1 MDFIQ
6 AKSKIL
12 TLYQEGATAYEKVR
26 KEEYKQMYYAVLS
39 HLDTGNMEWQNAVG
53 NFLLHGALRYERF
66 LAPRPNVDDRESY
79 EMFCRFL
86 KSLQKMDG
94 KSVGRTAF
102 LHLEKIQWDI
112 YTKCSAMPCDDEMR
126 KFLAECENDVRHI
139 ELNNGEARIVDNINK
154 KKEELLELISGI
166 SNGNVRT
173 EIHTTLPY
181 MLTDTDSTVVMNME
195 GAKVEVAIKNQSQ
208 GSSIPIAEIAEGATM
223 ITAGPSKWTT
233 TTCEL
238 DITAHCLIDPLEERQ
253 RVTLRRDEEKGY
265 WNAVYDFTFRVVTQ
279 IWTYLQK
286 NDELAGM
293 WPPLPN
299 DIHYISSKVLVN
311 GKEIDGE
318 FSTNPALVY
327 RVTSLKKAP
336 KWYEIEEEKTCW
348 SDYAYML
355 AKVYGETGQ
364 MKEAIFWV
372 NVAME
377 ALVEEFVRR
386 TAKTEEEL
394 AEIEGVTYQF
404 DSAEEILCEQFP
416 EMKGKVNW
424 PKTEIHTS
432 VFTKLKRAVN
442 KSGLKAMQK
451 DIMKKYSQVN
461 AKRNTLFHGGDV
473 EIDVEDVEKAFG
485 AFAWL
490 RENLTRGF

>member
-12 TLYQEGATAYEKVR
+12 TLYREGSIAYEKVR

-39 HLDTGNMEWQNAVG
+39 HLDTGNAEWRIAVA
-53 NFLLHGALRYERF
+53 NFLLHGAMRYDRF
-66 LAPRPNVDDRESY
+66 LVPRPNIDDEESY

-86 KSLQKMDG
+86 NTLQKMDG
-94 KSVGRTAF
+94 KNVGRTAF
-102 LHLEKIQWDI
+102 LHLEKIQWDV
-112 YTKCSAMPCDDEMR
+112 YTECSAIPCDDEMR
-126 KFLAECENDVRHI
+126 EFLAECEDEVRNIILND
-139 ELNNGEARIVDNINK
+139 GEARVIENINK
-154 KKEELLELISGI
+154 KKEELTGLISGI
-166 SNGNVRT
+166 RNGDVRT
-173 EIHTTLPY
+173 VIHTTLPY
-181 MLTDTDSTVVMNME
+181 MLTDTEATVVMDVE
-195 GAKVEVAIKNQSQ
+195 GVKVEVAIKNQSQ

-223 ITAGPSKWTT
+223 STAGPSKWTT

-238 DITAHCLIDPLEERQ
+238 DIIAHCLIDPLEERPK
-253 RVTLRRDEEKGY
+253 VTLRKDEEKGY
-265 WNAVYDFTFRVVTQ
+265 WTAVYDFTFRVVTL
-279 IWTYLQK
+279 IWSYLQK
-286 NDELAGM
+286 HDELAGM

-299 DIHYISSKVLVN
+299 DIHYIDSKVLVN
-311 GKEIDGE
+311 GKEYDGE
-318 FSTNPALVY
+318 FATNPALVY

-451 DIMKKYSQVN
+451 DIIKRYSQVN

-473 EIDVEDVEKAFG
+473 EIDVDDVEKAFG
-485 AFAWL
+485 AFSWL
-490 RENLTRGF
+490 REKLM

>member
-1 MDFIQ
+1 MDLIL
-6 AKSKIL
+6 AKNKIL
-12 TLYQEGATAYEKVR
+12 SLYKEGGIAYEKVR

-39 HLDTGNMEWQNAVG
+39 HLDKGNAEWRDAVG
-53 NFLLHGALRYERF
+53 SFLLHGALRYDRYF
-66 LAPRPNVDDRESY
+66 VPRPKVDDEESY

-86 KSLQKMDG
+86 NTLQKMDG
-94 KSVGRTAF
+94 KYFGRTAF
-102 LHLEKIQWDI
+102 LHLEKIQWDV
-112 YTKCSAMPCDDEMR
+112 YRACSAMPCDEEL
-126 KFLAECENDVRHI
+126 KTFLTECENDVRKI
-139 ELNNGEARIVDNINK
+139 ELNDVEARVIENINK
-154 KKEELLELISGI
+154 KKEEILELISSI
-166 SNGNVRT
+166 KDGNVRT
-173 EIHTTLPY
+173 VIHTTLPY
-181 MLTDTDSTVVMNME
+181 MLTETDATVVMDMD
-195 GAKVEVAIKNQSQ
+195 GVKVEVAIKNQSQ

-223 ITAGPSKWTT
+223 STAGPSKWTT

-265 WNAVYDFTFRVVTQ
+265 WNAVYDFTYRVVTQ

-286 NDELAGM
+286 HDELAGM

-299 DIHYISSKVLVN
+299 DIHYIDSKVLIN
-311 GKEIDGE
+311 GKQIDGE
-318 FSTNPALVY
+318 FTTNPALVY
-327 RVTSLKKAP
+327 RVTSLKKAA
-336 KWYEIEEEKTCW
+336 KRYEIAEEETCW

-386 TAKTEEEL
+386 TAKTEKEL

-404 DSAEEILCEQFP
+404 DSAEEILSEQFP

-424 PKTEIHTS
+424 PKSEIHTS

-451 DIMKKYSQVN
+451 DVMKRYSQVN
-461 AKRNTLFHGGDV
+461 AKRNALFHGGDV
-473 EIDVEDVEKAFG
+473 EIDVDDVEKAFG
-485 AFAWL
+485 GFEWL
-490 RENLTRGF
+490 RERLQP

>member
-1 MDFIQ
+1 MELIL

-12 TLYQEGATAYEKVR
+12 ALYREGGIAYEKVG
-26 KEEYKQMYYAVLS
+26 KEEYKQMYYAVLT
-39 HLDTGNMEWQNAVG
+39 HLDKGNAEWRTAVA
-53 NFLLHGALRYERF
+53 NFLLHGAMIYDRF
-66 LAPRPNVDDRESY
+66 LPPRPNVDDDNSY
-79 EMFCRFL
+79 DMFCYFL
-86 KSLQKMDG
+86 NTLQKMDG
-94 KSVGRTAF
+94 KSYGRTAF
-102 LHLEKIQWDI
+102 LHLENIKWDV
-112 YTKCSAMPCDDEMR
+112 YRECSTMPCDDKMR
-126 KFLAECENDVRHI
+126 KILAECENEVRNI
-139 ELNNGEARIVDNINK
+139 ELNDVEVRIVENINK

-166 SNGNVRT
+166 RDGSVRT

-181 MLTDTDSTVVMNME
+181 MLTDTDATVVMDVN
-195 GAKVEVAIKNQSQ
+195 GVKVEVTIKNQSQ
-208 GSSIPIAEIAEGATM
+208 GSSIPVAEIAEGATM
-223 ITAGPSKWTT
+223 TTAGPSKWTT

-253 RVTLRRDEEKGY
+253 RVTLRRDEEKGC
-265 WNAVYDFTFRVVTQ
+265 WNAVYDFTYRVVTQ

-286 NDELAGM
+286 HDGLAGM

-318 FSTNPALVY
+318 FATNPALVY
-327 RVTSLKKAP
+327 RITSLKKAS
-336 KWYEIEEEKTCW
+336 KRYEIEEEETCW
-348 SDYAYML
+348 SEYAYML

-394 AEIEGVTYQF
+394 AEIEGVTYKF
-404 DSAEEILCEQFP
+404 DTAEEILCEQFP
-416 EMKGKVNW
+416 EMKGKVDW

-451 DIMKKYSQVN
+451 DIMKKYTLVN

-473 EIDVEDVEKAFG
+473 EIGVEDVEKAFG

-490 RENLTRGF
+490 REKLT

>member
-12 TLYQEGATAYEKVR
+12 ALYRKGGIAYERVR
-26 KEEYKQMYYAVLS
+26 KEEYKQMFYAVFS
-39 HLDTGNMEWQNAVG
+39 HIDKGNAEWRMAVA
-53 NFLLHGALRYERF
+53 NFLLHGAMIYDRF
-66 LAPRPNVDDRESY
+66 VTPRPNVDEQELHD
-79 EMFCRFL
+79 MFCSFL
-86 KSLQKMDG
+86 NILQKMVG
-94 KSVGRTAF
+94 KSYDHTAF
-102 LHLEKIQWDI
+102 LHLDKIQWDV
-112 YTKCSAMPCDDEMR
+112 YRECSTMPCDDELR
-126 KFLAECENDVRHI
+126 KFLAKCENDVRNI
-139 ELNNGEARIVDNINK
+139 ELNDGEARVIDIINK
-154 KKEELLELISGI
+154 KKKELLGVISGI
-166 SNGNVRT
+166 RDGNVRT

-181 MLTDTDSTVVMNME
+181 MLTDTDATVVMDVD
-195 GAKVEVAIKNQSQ
+195 GVKVEVAIKNQSQ

-223 ITAGPSKWTT
+223 NTAGPSKWTT

-238 DITAHCLIDPLEERQ
+238 DITAHSLIDPLEERL

-265 WNAVYDFTFRVVTQ
+265 WNAVYDFTFRVVTL
-279 IWTYLQK
+279 IWTSLQK
-286 NDELAGM
+286 HDELAGM

-299 DIHYISSKVLVN
+299 DIHYIDSKVLVN
-311 GKEIDGE
+311 GRKIDGE

-336 KWYEIEEEKTCW
+336 KRYEIAEEDIYW

-372 NVAME
+372 NVAIE

-404 DSAEEILCEQFP
+404 DSAEEILSEQFP
-416 EMKGKVNW
+416 GMKGKVNW
-424 PKTEIHTS
+424 PKAEIHTS

-451 DIMKKYSQVN
+451 NIMKKYAQVN
-461 AKRNTLFHGGDV
+461 SKRNALFHGGNV

-490 RENLTRGF
+490 REKLT